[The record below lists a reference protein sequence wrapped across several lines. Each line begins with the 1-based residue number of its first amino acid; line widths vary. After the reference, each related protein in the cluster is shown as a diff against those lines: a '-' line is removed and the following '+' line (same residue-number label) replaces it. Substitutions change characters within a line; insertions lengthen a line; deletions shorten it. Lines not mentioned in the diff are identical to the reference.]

1 MPILRKKQYIC
12 AEKLQ
17 IKILTDMKKLLLSA
31 LSLIVSLSALAQTKA
46 VENFVREMPCT
57 DDLGQIIATQMGTIV
72 LPYAP
77 MVEGATLY
85 ELKSASATEWVFSA
99 VANPQAN
106 TPYVFVV
113 NEGATE
119 VRFYGEGAAD
129 MQEAP
134 VAAAA
139 GVEGAFVGSY
149 KRQVIRKK
157 IYYIS
162 NDRLNT
168 NDSRLVMSTPYRAYF
183 DGSILPEGTELADD
197 VKLTFLQPMQTGI
210 ENVAKQQSSVTIST
224 QNISLQPGTYT
235 INGQKAE
242 VK

>member
-1 MPILRKKQYIC
+1 
-12 AEKLQ
+12 
-17 IKILTDMKKLLLSA
+17 MKKLLLST
-31 LSLIVSLSALAQTKA
+31 LSLMVSLSALAQTKS
-46 VENFVREMPCT
+46 VQNFVREMPCT

-113 NEGATE
+113 NEGATD
-119 VRFYGEGAAD
+119 VYFYGEGAAD
-129 MQEAP
+129 MQAAP
-134 VAAAA
+134 VASAA

-168 NDSRLVMSTPYRAYF
+168 NDDRLVMSTPYRAYF
-183 DGSILPEGTELADD
+183 DGSILPDGTELAED
-197 VKLTFLQPMQTGI
+197 VKLTFINTLETGL
-210 ENVAKQQSSVTIST
+210 ENVGKQQSAITIST

>member
-1 MPILRKKQYIC
+1 
-12 AEKLQ
+12 
-17 IKILTDMKKLLLSA
+17 MKKLLLST
-31 LSLIVSLSALAQTKA
+31 LSLMVSLSALAQTKS
-46 VENFVREMPCT
+46 VQNFVREMPCT
-57 DDLGQIIATQMGTIV
+57 DDLGQVIATQMGTIV

-113 NEGATE
+113 NEGATD
-119 VRFYGEGAAD
+119 VYFYGEGAAD
-129 MQEAP
+129 MQAAP
-134 VAAAA
+134 VASAA

-168 NDSRLVMSTPYRAYF
+168 NDDRLVMSTPYRAYF
-183 DGSILPEGTELADD
+183 DGSILPDGTELAED
-197 VKLTFLQPMQTGI
+197 VKLTFINTLETGL
-210 ENVAKQQSSVTIST
+210 ENVGKQQSAITIST